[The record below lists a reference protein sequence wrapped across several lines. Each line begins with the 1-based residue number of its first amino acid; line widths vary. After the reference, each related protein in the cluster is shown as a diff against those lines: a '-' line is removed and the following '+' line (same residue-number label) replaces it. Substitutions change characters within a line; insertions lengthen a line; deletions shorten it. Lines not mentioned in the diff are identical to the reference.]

1 MLNKAL
7 PRPLFVSVSAA
18 LALSLL
24 LVSGCAKAQAAKVAP
39 EPPALD
45 VPAPPPRVI
54 VETVE
59 VEASPVPAPPEPA
72 RRPPA
77 RRPDPAATGR
87 GTRPEPR
94 ADTPR
99 TDATPTEAA
108 RPAEEAARPPSTLQ
122 TTPTGAEGDVE
133 RSIRLTLNRAAAD
146 LNRVDYRA
154 LNTDARTQYDTAKR
168 FAQQAEEAVR
178 AKNLVFA
185 RNLADKAGALA
196 AQLAGR

>member
-1 MLNKAL
+1 MLNKAV
-7 PRPLFVSVSAA
+7 PRPLFASVSAA

-54 VETVE
+54 IETVE
-59 VEASPVPAPPEPA
+59 VDAPPVPAPPDP
-72 RRPPA
+72 RRPPV
-77 RRPDPAATGR
+77 RRPEPAATGR

-99 TDATPTEAA
+99 TDATPAEAV
-108 RPAEEAARPPSTLQ
+108 RPAEESARPPSLQ
-122 TTPTGAEGDVE
+122 TTPTGADVE